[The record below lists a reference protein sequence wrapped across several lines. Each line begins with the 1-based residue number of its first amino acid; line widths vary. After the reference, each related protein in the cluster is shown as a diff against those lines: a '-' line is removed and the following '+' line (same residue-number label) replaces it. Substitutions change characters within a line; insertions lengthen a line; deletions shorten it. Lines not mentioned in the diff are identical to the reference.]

1 MDALDKRILAA
12 LQRDSTTPLEELARQ
27 VNSSKTPVWNRI
39 RKMRESGVIKA
50 NVSLIDPE
58 SVGLGVCFF
67 MLVRTNA
74 HEQNW
79 LKSFQDAVA
88 RHPEILEAHR
98 LAGDVDYILK
108 VRVASPSGF
117 DAFYRRLIS
126 EVAIYNVTSLLS
138 MEEMK
143 NETALPIE
151 LGATKRKGRGAEDD
165 AEK

>member
-12 LQRDSTTPLEELARQ
+12 LQRDSTTPLEELARR

-39 RKMRESGVIKA
+39 RRMRETGVIKA
-50 NVSLIDPE
+50 NVALVDPE
-58 SVGLGVCFF
+58 AVGLGVCFF

-79 LKSFQDAVA
+79 LEKFQAVVA

-98 LAGDVDYILK
+98 LAGEVDYLLK
-108 VRVASPSGF
+108 VRVASPQAF
-117 DAFYRRLIS
+117 DGFYRRLVS
-126 EVAIYNVTSLLS
+126 EIAIYNVTSLLS

-143 NETALPIE
+143 SETALPID
-151 LGATKRKGRGAEDD
+151 LSAEASETEDR
-165 AEK
+165 